1 MEYLDAIFQYFGY
14 DNFHEFAFWVA
25 KNPYEFLVSVMIV
38 LTPMFIISGI
48 LAFYLLKAI
57 EKDEKEKK
65 KRGNLPFPF
74 ISFNNCN
81 QYWMHIVH
89 MIWKKRLQNIKQDQ
103 DQGDKPKET
112 VEIIVAKRYQFIS
125 CVSIVKCNLCQ
136 CVTWFKEE
144 K

>member
-65 KRGNLPFPF
+65 KRE
-74 ISFNNCN
+74 
-81 QYWMHIVH
+81 
-89 MIWKKRLQNIKQDQ
+89 KRLQNIKQDQ
-103 DQGDKPKET
+103 DQGDKPKEKKKSKNNAT
-112 VEIIVAKRYQFIS
+112 RKGKKSQKAD
-125 CVSIVKCNLCQ
+125 
-136 CVTWFKEE
+136 
-144 K
+144 